1 MLVSVLA
8 SGSEGNST
16 FIQTKDKKI
25 LIDLGMNNKYITSKL
40 EELGVKP
47 EEIDDLLDKYNSKST
62 LQTEALTN
70 SLKDRLLRIVDSNIQ
85 VNMEY
90 SKYNLS

>member
-47 EEIDDLLDKYNSKST
+47 EEIDYVLDVMPKIIDGLRSMSPMYEAFEDGKLESFTKKY
-62 LQTEALTN
+62 
-70 SLKDRLLRIVDSNIQ
+70 
-85 VNMEY
+85 MEGR
-90 SKYNLS
+90 